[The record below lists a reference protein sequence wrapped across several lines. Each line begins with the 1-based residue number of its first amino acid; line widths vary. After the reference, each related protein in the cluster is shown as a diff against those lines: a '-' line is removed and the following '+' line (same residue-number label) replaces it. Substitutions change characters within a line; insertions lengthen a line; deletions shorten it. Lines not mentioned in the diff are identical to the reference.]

1 MSLYDSKTAKISVSK
16 EAVLTGWRCPTSNM
30 WCIPLVKCAI
40 TNDNTQTLLIN
51 EKFQPQDPRYTLLT
65 NAQMHEQI
73 NAVTAAP
80 TDTINNVYK
89 LLSIERAVRYLH
101 RAAVFPT
108 KATWIKSIRNVPFL
122 SWPLIN
128 VKMSTNNLP
137 SLKKLKRAICV
148 IYTKHSLHIKEH
160 QEKEDWC

>member
-1 MSLYDSKTAKISVSK
+1 MVPAIKDNSLLSGGKFAQAGYVAVWDDEKVTPLRQKNFKITVSK

-80 TDTINNVYK
+80 TDTINNVYE
-89 LLSIERAVRYLH
+89 LPSTERAVRYFH
-101 RAAVFPT
+101 GDAGFPT
-108 KATWIKSIRNVPFL
+108 
-122 SWPLIN
+122 
-128 VKMSTNNLP
+128 
-137 SLKKLKRAICV
+137 
-148 IYTKHSLHIKEH
+148 
-160 QEKEDWC
+160 